1 MYLFLIGTVLSVC
14 LHIRSF
20 FRGAVLGSAA
30 GFMAA
35 GAKPLVAIQPFVALG
50 LLSANGNQP
59 RRDKIRE
66 TASKFS
72 SYQTTVALRF
82 VLAAPEASTSSAVA
96 AEQQL
101 RRDLVQLNISDT
113 PFRCGFKYVLWFAHA
128 HGAFPAAQFLGAGD
142 DDAYI
147 QIAHFEADLRNV
159 VAQVGEATP
168 TLWGMIQWRSHYDK
182 VTHDTSTGFMGWG
195 CADGQAASVRRRML
209 ACEAEVAPHPELR
222 ARLVGLLPSQTGS
235 AAAASAEDT
244 AVPPE
249 RARTKAAR
257 DIAPGLVARLQD
269 APACAALSANEKRLA
284 AVLKQQVDWTLPP
297 FPLPNGPLFA
307 VSRPLGELVAAEID
321 TPAVGSRAWVGSLER
336 TPLARR
342 YWASTR
348 PGAKPLPEL
357 AKRRCWPNSDSSLGE
372 YLGWPL

>member
-1 MYLFLIGTVLSVC
+1 
-14 LHIRSF
+14 
-20 FRGAVLGSAA
+20 
-30 GFMAA
+30 MALNT
-35 GAKPLVAIQPFVALG
+35 PRPVVAIQPFVALG

-72 SYQTTVALRF
+72 PYQTTVALRF

-128 HGAFPAAQFLGAGD
+128 HSAFPAAQFLGAGD

-168 TLWGMIQWRSHYDK
+168 TLWGMIQWRSHYDN

-257 DIAPGLVARLQD
+257 DIAPGLAARLD
-269 APACAALSANEKRLA
+269 RKS
-284 AVLKQQVDWTLPP
+284 VV
-297 FPLPNGPLFA
+297 
-307 VSRPLGELVAAEID
+307 
-321 TPAVGSRAWVGSLER
+321 
-336 TPLARR
+336 
-342 YWASTR
+342 
-348 PGAKPLPEL
+348 
-357 AKRRCWPNSDSSLGE
+357 
-372 YLGWPL
+372 

>member
-1 MYLFLIGTVLSVC
+1 
-14 LHIRSF
+14 
-20 FRGAVLGSAA
+20 
-30 GFMAA
+30 MALNT
-35 GAKPLVAIQPFVALG
+35 PRPVVAIQPFVALG

-72 SYQTTVALRF
+72 PYQTTVALRF

-128 HGAFPAAQFLGAGD
+128 HSAFPAAQFLGAGD

-159 VAQVGEATP
+159 VAQVGAATP
-168 TLWGMIQWRSHYDK
+168 TLWGMIQWRSHYDN

-249 RARTKAAR
+249 RAHTKGAR
-257 DIAPGLVARLQD
+257 DSASGHGRLQD
-269 APACAALSANEKRLA
+269 ALSRAPACAALSANEKRLA

-307 VSRPLGELVAAEID
+307 VSRSLGELVAVEID
-321 TPAVGSRAWVGSLER
+321 TPNLGSRAWVESLER

-372 YLGWPL
+372 CL